1 MMRWKYRTTWLI
13 YLLPSQDTQSCFRF
27 RQSLDHWKNRWSW
40 TSLLHFRKLEM
51 EELVQ
56 YDYMP
61 ELKKDIIS
69 ALPTIMQESSF
80 WWEYCSEYWRN
91 CSLSLWMETSQRQEL
106 GQTLSLRTV
115 LKTWSVKNQ
124 KTSRS
129 FWRDEALFARRQVGS
144 GHGNQEVLSLARAAF
159 PLAPSRE
166 FDWIKSIVSAQF
178 CWKWSGSE
186 IFRNTWLNNM
196 TK

>member
-1 MMRWKYRTTWLI
+1 MDKKQQWCGIRCPSRILKYRTTWLI
-13 YLLPSQDTQSCFRF
+13 YLLPRHTIMFQTKLG
-27 RQSLDHWKNRWSW
+27 SLQMICWWRWKNRWSW

-69 ALPTIMQESSF
+69 VLPTIMQESSF

-129 FWRDEALFARRQVGS
+129 FWRD
-144 GHGNQEVLSLARAAF
+144 
-159 PLAPSRE
+159 
-166 FDWIKSIVSAQF
+166 
-178 CWKWSGSE
+178 
-186 IFRNTWLNNM
+186 
-196 TK
+196 

>member
-1 MMRWKYRTTWLI
+1 MESGLPDWPPPWNGFFHFFSEPSLRLLLFIFNDEMKVQNYLVDISTPKTHKHVSDKAWIIANDLLVKMKEQVELDLLTPFSKIRDGRAGSVWL
-13 YLLPSQDTQSCFRF
+13 
-27 RQSLDHWKNRWSW
+27 
-40 TSLLHFRKLEM
+40 
-51 EELVQ
+51 

-69 ALPTIMQESSF
+69 VLPTIMQESSF

-129 FWRDEALFARRQVGS
+129 FFKR
-144 GHGNQEVLSLARAAF
+144 LSF
-159 PLAPSRE
+159 
-166 FDWIKSIVSAQF
+166 I
-178 CWKWSGSE
+178 C
-186 IFRNTWLNNM
+186 
-196 TK
+196 

>member
-1 MMRWKYRTTWLI
+1 MPFKNIEVQNYLVDISTPKPRHTIMFQIQTKLGSLKEQMELDLLTPFSKIRDGRAGSVWL
-13 YLLPSQDTQSCFRF
+13 
-27 RQSLDHWKNRWSW
+27 
-40 TSLLHFRKLEM
+40 
-51 EELVQ
+51 

-69 ALPTIMQESSF
+69 VLPTIMQESSF

-159 PLAPSRE
+159 PLALSRE
-166 FDWIKSIVSAQF
+166 FDWI
-178 CWKWSGSE
+178 
-186 IFRNTWLNNM
+186 
-196 TK
+196 